1 MITRV
6 VCMQETAWEVP
17 KGKGTGPMAESTRGA
32 LSNSHVQRL
41 KREDL
46 VGVAPSD
53 RRHMPLVQA
62 MRKWRKASAAH

>member
-1 MITRV
+1 
-6 VCMQETAWEVP
+6 MQEVP
-17 KGKGTGPMAESTRGA
+17 KGKGTGPMSESSHA
-32 LSNSHVQRL
+32 LRL
-41 KREDL
+41 RREDL

>member
-1 MITRV
+1 M
-6 VCMQETAWEVP
+6 P
-17 KGKGTGPMAESTRGA
+17 KGKGTGPMSESTRGA
-32 LSNSHVQRL
+32 ILSSHVQRL